1 MVDQTDR
8 RRFERFTVPPML
20 SSVQVV
26 RGPRCCEGHVYDV
39 GLGGMRFELDAPLP
53 KGAEVSVEFT
63 LPGCAGAI
71 CAKARVVRV
80 FAKSDDPG
88 PRRMAVEFESFSD
101 AGEAMLSRYLGQKW
115 LRRAPDQDEHTQAPM
130 RVASV
135 SRSSGSVK
143 TRSASAA

>member
-115 LRRAPDQDEHTQAPM
+115 LRRAPDQDERTQAPM

>member
-53 KGAEVSVEFT
+53 KGAEVSVEIT

-115 LRRAPDQDEHTQAPM
+115 LRRAPDQDERTQAPM